1 VATSNAPA
9 ATAVLYRIDG
19 ADVLIEVGGSW
30 DEFARANGGIGQVV
44 GRPLWHFVTG
54 TEVRAI
60 WSQMLRRVREVGGPL
75 AFLYRCDGPGMRRLT
90 QMELLADSD
99 GYVAF
104 RSTQIKAARAATYL
118 GRWEQGTCRD
128 AVVVCGWCARVH
140 LEEWVPAEEAAA
152 ELGLEGGRAA
162 RLSHGVCDTCA
173 RELRA
178 LGSSAQSVAA
188 IVSPTAIVPP
198 TRMSARRPAR

>member
-1 VATSNAPA
+1 VATLEAPA
-9 ATAVLYRIDG
+9 ATAVRYRIDG
-19 ADVLIEVGGSW
+19 ADLLIDVGGGW
-30 DEFARANGGIGQVV
+30 DDFARANGGIGQVV

-54 TEVRAI
+54 TEVRSVWAH
-60 WSQMLRRVREVGGPL
+60 MLRRVREVGGPL
-75 AFLYRCDGPGMRRLT
+75 AFLYRCDGPGVRRLT

-99 GYVAF
+99 SYVAF
-104 RSTQIKAARAATYL
+104 RSTQIEAAPAATYL

-128 AVVVCGWCARVH
+128 AIVVCGWCARVH

-152 ELGLEGGRAA
+152 ELGLEGGRGA
-162 RLSHGVCDTCA
+162 RLSHGVCETCA

-178 LGSSAQSVAA
+178 LGSAAQSAAA

-198 TRMSARRPAR
+198 TRMSARRPPR